1 MSDMAKYNKLKLCN
15 VSITNSKR
23 HHFAVFL
30 TAMLVPHLHATLTT
44 LLSQTKTKT
53 STDQRLT
60 WPVTDQWLTS
70 DWPVTY
76 PQAVC
81 PVLRRCL
88 QSRSV
93 FLWCVR
99 QRWWASDWQ
108 TEHVASTLHTHT
120 HTHTHT
126 LTDTLN
132 SDPTQFPRLWP
143 LTPIT
148 TTTSSAITVRCQLKS
163 CRLLHSCTTNH
174 MVKGLQF
181 VTQGD
186 WN

>member
-1 MSDMAKYNKLKLCN
+1 MQRVNHKLKTTSLCGFSDSHARSTSACYFDN
-15 VSITNSKR
+15 TAFTNKNKN
-23 HHFAVFL
+23 L
-30 TAMLVPHLHATLTT
+30 
-44 LLSQTKTKT
+44 
-53 STDQRLT
+53 D
-60 WPVTDQWLTS
+60 WPATDQWLTS
-70 DWPVTY
+70 DWPATD
-76 PQAVC
+76 QRRT
-81 PVLRRCL
+81 LRQCVQSYDDVFNLVAYFCDVFVNGDERPIDRQNTWL
-88 QSRSV
+88 Q
-93 FLWCVR
+93 LY
-99 QRWWASDWQ
+99 
-108 TEHVASTLHTHT
+108 T